1 MFFYE
6 EDGKILGHL
15 RYSLQDDNTLSL
27 DHTEVD
33 PVMNGK
39 GLASEL
45 VRHSVDFARNN
56 NYKVDPRCSYAA
68 KQFVRNE
75 EYRELLANPL

>member
-6 EDGKILGHL
+6 EEGKILGHL
-15 RYSLQDDNTLSL
+15 KYSLQGKDLLIL

-45 VRHSVDFARNN
+45 VRHSVEFARKN

-75 EYRELLANPL
+75 EYRELLANPQ